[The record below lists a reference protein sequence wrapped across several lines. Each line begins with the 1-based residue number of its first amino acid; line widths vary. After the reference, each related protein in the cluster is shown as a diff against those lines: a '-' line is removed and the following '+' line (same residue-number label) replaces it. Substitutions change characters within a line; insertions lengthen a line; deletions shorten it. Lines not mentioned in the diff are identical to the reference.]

1 MCFRCSYGS
10 DKMDLNQILARE
22 QVAMMLSAAATDP
35 RVRAAQNALI
45 RGHGIRLKAHGFP
58 HNPYPA
64 AALSC

>member
-1 MCFRCSYGS
+1 
-10 DKMDLNQILARE
+10 MDLNQTLARE

-35 RVRAAQNALI
+35 RVRAAQDDLV

-64 AALSC
+64 AAASC